1 MRNPKPWAALAVLAC
16 ACSPAQ
22 APETPLPGFVAVE
35 FRGALIAPTKVNG
48 APWDGPGPLNASA
61 TTLVANAIADADPYH
76 ALLSVFANPAIAAL
90 DKPEPFGDA
99 RVMGAGVALLD
110 VPLQTSERD
119 TLTPI
124 WTSATAPRVPLT
136 PSTRIE
142 VTLLDKD
149 LQFDDAMGTA
159 TVTEGD
165 LVAALRSGRV
175 YHVPLAEQTHN
186 QVLFLDLSV
195 FAVR

>member
-1 MRNPKPWAALAVLAC
+1 MRNPTLGMALTALAC

-22 APETPLPGFVAVE
+22 TPESPLPAFVAVE

-48 APWDGPGPLNASA
+48 APWDGPGPLDASA
-61 TTLVANAIADADPYH
+61 ATLIAKALAGADPYD
-76 ALLSVFANPAIAAL
+76 AALSVLANPAIAAL

-99 RVMGAGVALLD
+99 RVMNAGAVLLH

-124 WTSATAPRVPLT
+124 WNSATAPRVPLA

-142 VTLLDKD
+142 ITLLDKD
-149 LQFDDAMGTA
+149 LEFDDAMGVA
-159 TVTEGD
+159 TVTESD
-165 LVAALRSGRV
+165 LVAALRAGTV

-195 FAVR
+195 YAAR